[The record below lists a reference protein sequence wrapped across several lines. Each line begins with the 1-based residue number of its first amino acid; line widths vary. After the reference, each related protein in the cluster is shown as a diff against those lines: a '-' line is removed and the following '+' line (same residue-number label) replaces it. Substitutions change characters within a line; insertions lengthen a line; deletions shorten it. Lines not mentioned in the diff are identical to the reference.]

1 MQDWQARPRGE
12 RRGGD
17 LMGYRMVSLLL
28 VVFAFAWCG
37 VAASQSPAKPLVA
50 DPALTRSMDQVLK
63 DVSSIQSGMTR
74 TELLRIFTTE
84 GGLSTRDEQRYVY
97 RRCPYI
103 KVMVTFR
110 RPMRMTTGA
119 ARRKRSG
126 PATLFYPSPSP
137 SSNIR
142 SRTDGRL
149 FRRLPAEDCGRPGPR
164 SGQ

>member
-1 MQDWQARPRGE
+1 
-12 RRGGD
+12 
-17 LMGYRMVSLLL
+17 MGYRMVSLLL

-110 RPMRMTTGA
+110 RQADADDDWGGA
-119 ARRKRSG
+119 PEEERAGDIILSISKPFLEYSI
-126 PATLFYPSPSP
+126 A
-137 SSNIR
+137 
-142 SRTDGRL
+142 D
-149 FRRLPAEDCGRPGPR
+149 
-164 SGQ
+164 